1 MHSAVQPESQ
11 VKSSFLE
18 TLSVVISTGK
28 AGDALTHTL
37 RLAILSGTFL
47 LVSWHLQLQSQ
58 STLAFFTFTDFM
70 AMVELSWS
78 DSSSMAE
85 YSPDSEYSSK

>member
-18 TLSVVISTGK
+18 APVLSFVISTGK

-37 RLAILSGTFL
+37 RLAIPMDSFL
-47 LVSWHLQLQSQ
+47 LVLQQLQPQPQ
-58 STLAFFTFTDFM
+58 SILAFLTFTDFM
-70 AMVELSWS
+70 VMLELSLS
-78 DSSSMAE
+78 DSSSKLE
-85 YSPDSEYSSK
+85 